1 MRAQQVV
8 DSLWGCLDPKNS
20 TPLLYH
26 YVIKCIFRLIYFVM
40 SKESPQIFEPRI
52 ELDLT
57 EKELAIIIKYL
68 LPFILAA
75 LLPSGQGA
83 TIARAQIWP
92 NNLRPG
98 AGPLALPNPSDKSEP
113 WYNQQPDSPPL
124 PKPDPKLKVIIGAYL
139 GEAEM
144 NVRDFIT
151 PGQAPFPTAKTRRVM
166 AIKRNQQAWDDYRER
181 EILRAKEKASNM
193 IDSLQNWGQTFVR

>member
-1 MRAQQVV
+1 
-8 DSLWGCLDPKNS
+8 
-20 TPLLYH
+20 
-26 YVIKCIFRLIYFVM
+26 M

-75 LLPSGQGA
+75 LLPSGQGTKTA
-83 TIARAQIWP
+83 HAQIWP
-92 NNLRPG
+92 DNLRPG
-98 AGPLALPNPSDKSEP
+98 AGPFAPRNPYDKSDP
-113 WYNQQPDSPPL
+113 WYNQKPDSPLL
-124 PKPDPKLKVIIGAYL
+124 PKPDPKLKAIIGAYL

-151 PGQAPFPTAKTRRVM
+151 PGQAPFPTAKTRRIV
-166 AIKRNQQAWDDYRER
+166 AINKNQQAWDDYRER

-193 IDSLQNWGQTFVR
+193 IDSLQNWGPTFVR